1 MRELVSLLNVFCL
14 LSLLAVGGG
23 SAVLPQMEH
32 ETVTVHKWVTAD
44 DFATIYSLGQMAP
57 GPNMTMVGLIG
68 FKAANHSGMSNAWA
82 LAAMLVVLF
91 AFYLP
96 SSFLTY
102 AVSHI
107 WDSFKENPWRD
118 AVQRGMAP
126 ITIGLML
133 AGVHAVGKTASYN
146 PAHSLHFNTITI
158 AVGLAVAGILF
169 ARRINPALLILAG
182 GAVGWFA
189 LRGI

>member
-32 ETVTVHKWVTAD
+32 ETVTVHQWVSAD

-57 GPNMTMVGLIG
+57 GPNMSMVGLIG
-68 FKAANHSGMSNAWA
+68 FKAAIHDGMPDGWA
-82 LAAMLVVLF
+82 FAAMIVVLL

-133 AGVHAVGKTASYN
+133 AGVYAVGKTASFN
-146 PAHSLHFNTITI
+146 PEHSLHFNTLTVTI
-158 AVGLAVAGILF
+158 GLAVTAWLF
-169 ARRINPALLILAG
+169 LRRTNPALLILLG
-182 GAVGWFA
+182 GVVGWFF

>member
-118 AVQRGMAP
+118 SVQKGMAP

-146 PAHSLHFNTITI
+146 PAHSFHFNSLTISI
-158 AVGLAVAGILF
+158 GLAVTVWLF
-169 ARRINPALLILAG
+169 LNRTNPALLILLG
-182 GAVGWFA
+182 GVVGWFF

>member
-1 MRELVSLLNVFCL
+1 MKELVNLLNVFCL

-32 ETVTVHKWVTAD
+32 ETVALHGWVTAD
-44 DFATIYSLGQMAP
+44 GFATIYSLGQMAP

-68 FKAANHSGMSNAWA
+68 YKASG
-82 LAAMLVVLF
+82 LAGMLVVLL

-102 AVSHI
+102 GVSHI
-107 WDSFKENPWRD
+107 WDSFNDNPWRD
-118 AVQRGMAP
+118 SIQKGMAS

-133 AGVHAVGKTASYN
+133 AGVYAVGKTASYN
-146 PAHSLHFNTITI
+146 PEHSLHFNAITI
-158 AVGLAVAGILF
+158 AVGLAVTAILF
-169 ARRINPALLILAG
+169 LKHINPALLILG
-182 GAVGWFA
+182 GGVIGWFF